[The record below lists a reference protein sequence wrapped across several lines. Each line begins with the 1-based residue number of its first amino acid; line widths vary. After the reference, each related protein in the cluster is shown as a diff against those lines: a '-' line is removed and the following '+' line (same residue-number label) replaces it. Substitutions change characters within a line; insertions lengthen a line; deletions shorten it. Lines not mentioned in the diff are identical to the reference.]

1 MKNKIFLLLA
11 LIFIGCQNEKK
22 YNSLIDLVPSNPLIL
37 IKYKSSSNAQKFNQ
51 IFNKL
56 INIKIDSVLTSYEKD
71 EVLISYHKIGKKSIV
86 PIYFTSSENKKIE
99 SKVVIDSILYDG
111 SIIKRIGTEKKY
123 KFVTKKNNVTIES
136 ESKLLVENT
145 IRKSNH
151 VFKEKVSDLKKLY
164 NISNSKIAL
173 FISNDFK
180 NYIENKELFSL
191 FNINKLS
198 NWIQYDID
206 LNQNGITL
214 NGLAFQNDS
223 IPKEISYLN
232 GIKPSK
238 SNFINIIP
246 NNFSDFQRT
255 SFNYYKYLENFEKN
269 ESIKKINEFKK
280 DSILFEIDEFGLLKN
295 KLDSIILVNFEDKL
309 FLNNKIL
316 KNSENNYSYRD
327 IKIHKLRNQIID
339 YQHLKFI
346 NYKLKQNYASIIE
359 NKLVISNSKNSL
371 EKIIINIS
379 NSSTI
384 KNENKFSQSF
394 ENIPE
399 KSNYLKV
406 YNLKNSK
413 EKTLE
418 SLNISNKKFPFMINH
433 TRLDDN
439 IIYNSFSVIK
449 SIEENKKNGINLDY
463 SFKTDN
469 PINLTPKFVTNYV
482 TKKKEII
489 TQDINNILYLISLDG
504 KLIWKENIGSK
515 IIGEIHQID
524 LYKNGRLQYAFNTDS
539 DFQIIDKNG
548 NQVKKIKNK
557 NTLGLTVFDYDK
569 LKNYR
574 FLLFD
579 NEIKILDSKMKNVKG
594 FIKKNIIGIQKNN
607 PKHFRIGKKD
617 YLIFNSNNKL
627 KITDRRGNIR
637 IKNNLINIENE
648 IFLNQNSF
656 TTIDS
661 KNNVVKI
668 NTKGEIIKKP
678 LPSESKY
685 LFSADKNNLVHISEN
700 ILTINGKVS
709 ELEFANYTK
718 PIIFN
723 NKLIDNISLTDK
735 DQKLIYL
742 FDSNSNLVPNFPVFG
757 SSKIDLFE
765 DKNSRKYITSV
776 GESDEILVYSLY

>member
-1 MKNKIFLLLA
+1 L
-11 LIFIGCQNEKK
+11 
-22 YNSLIDLVPSNPLIL
+22 
-37 IKYKSSSNAQKFNQ
+37 
-51 IFNKL
+51 
-56 INIKIDSVLTSYEKD
+56 
-71 EVLISYHKIGKKSIV
+71 
-86 PIYFTSSENKKIE
+86 
-99 SKVVIDSILYDG
+99 
-111 SIIKRIGTEKKY
+111 
-123 KFVTKKNNVTIES
+123 
-136 ESKLLVENT
+136 
-145 IRKSNH
+145 
-151 VFKEKVSDLKKLY
+151 
-164 NISNSKIAL
+164 
-173 FISNDFK
+173 
-180 NYIENKELFSL
+180 
-191 FNINKLS
+191 
-198 NWIQYDID
+198 D

-309 FLNNKIL
+309 FLNNEIL

-482 TKKKEII
+482 TKKNEII

>member
-1 MKNKIFLLLA
+1 M
-11 LIFIGCQNEKK
+11 
-22 YNSLIDLVPSNPLIL
+22 IL
-37 IKYKSSSNAQKFNQ
+37 K
-51 IFNKL
+51 
-56 INIKIDSVLTSYEKD
+56 T
-71 EVLISYHKIGKKSIV
+71 
-86 PIYFTSSENKKIE
+86 
-99 SKVVIDSILYDG
+99 
-111 SIIKRIGTEKKY
+111 
-123 KFVTKKNNVTIES
+123 
-136 ESKLLVENT
+136 
-145 IRKSNH
+145 
-151 VFKEKVSDLKKLY
+151 
-164 NISNSKIAL
+164 
-173 FISNDFK
+173 
-180 NYIENKELFSL
+180 YIENKELFSL

-309 FLNNKIL
+309 FLNNEIL

-439 IIYNSFSVIK
+439 IVYNSFSVIK

>member
-1 MKNKIFLLLA
+1 MVLLLKE
-11 LIFIGCQNEKK
+11 LE
-22 YNSLIDLVPSNPLIL
+22 L
-37 IKYKSSSNAQKFNQ
+37 
-51 IFNKL
+51 
-56 INIKIDSVLTSYEKD
+56 
-71 EVLISYHKIGKKSIV
+71 
-86 PIYFTSSENKKIE
+86 
-99 SKVVIDSILYDG
+99 
-111 SIIKRIGTEKKY
+111 RKKY

-309 FLNNKIL
+309 FLNNEIL

-439 IIYNSFSVIK
+439 IVYNSFSVIK

-482 TKKKEII
+482 TKKNEII

>member
-1 MKNKIFLLLA
+1 
-11 LIFIGCQNEKK
+11 
-22 YNSLIDLVPSNPLIL
+22 
-37 IKYKSSSNAQKFNQ
+37 SNAQKFNQ
-51 IFNKL
+51 IFNNL

-86 PIYFTSSENKKIE
+86 PIYFTSSENKKTE

>member
-1 MKNKIFLLLA
+1 MKKKIFLLMT

-22 YNSLIDLVPSNPLIL
+22 YKSLIDLVPSNPLI
-37 IKYKSSSNAQKFNQ
+37 IVKYNSSSNTQKFNQ
-51 IFNKL
+51 IFNDL
-56 INIKIDSVLTSYEKD
+56 INIKIDSVLTNYGKE
-71 EVLISYHKIGKKSIV
+71 EVLISYHKIGKKSII
-86 PIYFTSSENKKIE
+86 PIYFTNSENKKIE

-111 SIIKRIGTEKKY
+111 SIIKRVGTEKKY

-151 VFKEKVSDLKKLY
+151 VFKDKVSDLSKLY

-173 FISNDFK
+173 FISDDFK
-180 NYIENKELFSL
+180 NYIENEELFSL
-191 FNINKLS
+191 FNITKFS
-198 NWIQYDID
+198 EWIQYDID
-206 LNQNGITL
+206 LNQNGTTL

-223 IPKEISYLN
+223 IPRKISYLN

-238 SNFINIIP
+238 SNFTNIIP
-246 NNFSDFQRT
+246 NNFSDFQRIG
-255 SFNYYKYLENFEKN
+255 FNYYKYLENFEKN
-269 ESIKKINEFKK
+269 ESIKKINDFKK

-295 KLDSIILVNFEDKL
+295 KLDSLLMINFKDKL
-309 FLNNKIL
+309 FLNKEIL
-316 KNSENNYSYRD
+316 KNSENNYNYRD
-327 IKIHKLRNQIID
+327 FKIYKLRNQIID
-339 YQHLKFI
+339 YDFLKFI
-346 NYKLKQNYASIIE
+346 DYKLKQNYASIIE
-359 NKLVISNSKNSL
+359 NKLVISKSKNSL

-384 KNENKFSQSF
+384 ENENKFIQSF
-394 ENIPE
+394 EDVPE

-413 EKTLE
+413 RKTLE
-418 SLNISNKKFPFMINH
+418 SLNISSEKFPYLINH

-469 PINLTPKFVTNYV
+469 PINLSPKFVTNYV

-489 TQDINNILYLISLDG
+489 TQDINNILYLMSLEG
-504 KLIWKENIGSK
+504 KLIWKENVGSK

-524 LYKNGRLQYAFNTDS
+524 LYKNGRLQYAFNTDN

-557 NTLGLTVFDYDK
+557 NNLGLTVFDYDK

-594 FIKKNIIGIQKNN
+594 FNKKNIKGIQKNN

-637 IKNNLINIENE
+637 IKNDLINIENE

-656 TTIDS
+656 TTIDA

-668 NTKGEIIKKP
+668 NTKGEVTKKP

-685 LFSADKNNLVHISEN
+685 LFSGDKNNFAHISEN
-700 ILTINGKVS
+700 ILTINGKVN
-709 ELEFANYTK
+709 ELKFANYTK
-718 PIIFN
+718 PLIFKN
-723 NKLIDNISLTDK
+723 RLIDNISLTDI

-742 FDSNSNLVPNFPVFG
+742 FDSNSNLIPNFPVFG

-765 DKNSRKYITSV
+765 DKSSRKYITSI

>member
-1 MKNKIFLLLA
+1 
-11 LIFIGCQNEKK
+11 
-22 YNSLIDLVPSNPLIL
+22 
-37 IKYKSSSNAQKFNQ
+37 
-51 IFNKL
+51 
-56 INIKIDSVLTSYEKD
+56 LTSYEKD

-309 FLNNKIL
+309 FLNNEIL

-482 TKKKEII
+482 TKKNEII

>member
-1 MKNKIFLLLA
+1 
-11 LIFIGCQNEKK
+11 
-22 YNSLIDLVPSNPLIL
+22 
-37 IKYKSSSNAQKFNQ
+37 
-51 IFNKL
+51 
-56 INIKIDSVLTSYEKD
+56 LTSYEKD

-86 PIYFTSSENKKIE
+86 PIYFTNSENKKIE

-309 FLNNKIL
+309 FLNNEIL

-482 TKKKEII
+482 TKKNEII

>member
-1 MKNKIFLLLA
+1 MKNKIFLLLT

-37 IKYKSSSNAQKFNQ
+37 VKYKSNSNAQKFNQ
-51 IFNKL
+51 IFNNL

-238 SNFINIIP
+238 SNIINIIP

-309 FLNNKIL
+309 FLNNEIL

-439 IIYNSFSVIK
+439 IVYNSFSVIK

>member
-1 MKNKIFLLLA
+1 MKKKIFLLMT

-22 YNSLIDLVPSNPLIL
+22 YNSLIDLVPTNPLIL
-37 IKYKSSSNAQKFNQ
+37 VKYDSSISAEKFNQ
-51 IFNKL
+51 NFNNL
-56 INIKIDSVLTSYEKD
+56 INIKIDSVLKNYGKD
-71 EVLISYHKIGKKSIV
+71 EILISYHKIGKKSIV
-86 PIYFTSSENKKIE
+86 PIYFTSSENKNNDFEKI
-99 SKVVIDSILYDG
+99 IDSILYDG
-111 SIIKRIGTEKKY
+111 SIIKKIGTEKKY

-136 ESKLLVENT
+136 ESKLLVENS

-151 VFKEKVSDLKKLY
+151 IFKEKDSDLRKLY

-173 FISNDFK
+173 FISDDFK
-180 NYIENKELFSL
+180 TYVDNKELFSL
-191 FNINKLS
+191 FNIDKLS

-206 LNQNGITL
+206 LNQIGLTL

-223 IPKEISYLN
+223 VPKKISFLN

-238 SNFINIIP
+238 SNFTNIIP
-246 NNFSDFQRT
+246 NNFSDFQRIG
-255 SFNYYKYLENFEKN
+255 FNYYKYLENFEKN

-280 DSILFEIDEFGLLKN
+280 DSILFEINEFGLLRN

-309 FLNNKIL
+309 FLNNEIL

-327 IKIHKLRNQIID
+327 IQIHKLRNQIID

-359 NKLVISNSKNSL
+359 NKLVISKTKKSL

-384 KNENKFSQSF
+384 ENEKKFSQSF
-394 ENIPE
+394 EDFPE

-413 EKTLE
+413 LKTLE
-418 SLNISNKKFPFMINH
+418 SLNISNEKFPYLINH
-433 TRLDDN
+433 ARLDDN
-439 IIYNSFSVIK
+439 IIYNSFSVTK
-449 SIEENKKNGINLDY
+449 SVEENKKNGINLDY
-463 SFKTDN
+463 SFKTDY

-482 TKKKEII
+482 TNKKEII

-515 IIGEIHQID
+515 IIGEVQQID
-524 LYKNGRLQYAFNTDS
+524 LYKNGRLQYAFNTES

-557 NTLGLTVFDYDK
+557 NNLGLTVFDYDK

-594 FIKKNIIGIQKNN
+594 FNKKNIKGIQKNN

-617 YLIFNSNNKL
+617 YLIFNTNNKL

-637 IKNNLINIENE
+637 IKNDLINIENE

-656 TTIDS
+656 TTIDA

-668 NTKGEIIKKP
+668 NTKGEVTKKP

-685 LFSADKNNLVHISEN
+685 LFSGDKNNFAHISEN
-700 ILTINGKVS
+700 ILTINGKVN
-709 ELEFANYTK
+709 ELKFANYTK
-718 PIIFN
+718 PLIFKN
-723 NKLIDNISLTDK
+723 RLIDNISLTDI

-742 FDSNSNLVPNFPVFG
+742 FDSNSNLIPNFPVFG

-765 DKNSRKYITSV
+765 DKSSRKYITSI

>member
-1 MKNKIFLLLA
+1 M
-11 LIFIGCQNEKK
+11 
-22 YNSLIDLVPSNPLIL
+22 
-37 IKYKSSSNAQKFNQ
+37 
-51 IFNKL
+51 
-56 INIKIDSVLTSYEKD
+56 
-71 EVLISYHKIGKKSIV
+71 
-86 PIYFTSSENKKIE
+86 
-99 SKVVIDSILYDG
+99 
-111 SIIKRIGTEKKY
+111 
-123 KFVTKKNNVTIES
+123 
-136 ESKLLVENT
+136 
-145 IRKSNH
+145 
-151 VFKEKVSDLKKLY
+151 
-164 NISNSKIAL
+164 
-173 FISNDFK
+173 
-180 NYIENKELFSL
+180 
-191 FNINKLS
+191 
-198 NWIQYDID
+198 
-206 LNQNGITL
+206 
-214 NGLAFQNDS
+214 
-223 IPKEISYLN
+223 
-232 GIKPSK
+232 
-238 SNFINIIP
+238 
-246 NNFSDFQRT
+246 
-255 SFNYYKYLENFEKN
+255 
-269 ESIKKINEFKK
+269 
-280 DSILFEIDEFGLLKN
+280 
-295 KLDSIILVNFEDKL
+295 
-309 FLNNKIL
+309 
-316 KNSENNYSYRD
+316 
-327 IKIHKLRNQIID
+327 
-339 YQHLKFI
+339 KFI

-439 IIYNSFSVIK
+439 IVYNSFSVIK

-482 TKKKEII
+482 TKKNEII

>member
-1 MKNKIFLLLA
+1 M
-11 LIFIGCQNEKK
+11 
-22 YNSLIDLVPSNPLIL
+22 
-37 IKYKSSSNAQKFNQ
+37 
-51 IFNKL
+51 
-56 INIKIDSVLTSYEKD
+56 
-71 EVLISYHKIGKKSIV
+71 
-86 PIYFTSSENKKIE
+86 
-99 SKVVIDSILYDG
+99 
-111 SIIKRIGTEKKY
+111 
-123 KFVTKKNNVTIES
+123 
-136 ESKLLVENT
+136 
-145 IRKSNH
+145 
-151 VFKEKVSDLKKLY
+151 
-164 NISNSKIAL
+164 
-173 FISNDFK
+173 
-180 NYIENKELFSL
+180 
-191 FNINKLS
+191 
-198 NWIQYDID
+198 
-206 LNQNGITL
+206 
-214 NGLAFQNDS
+214 
-223 IPKEISYLN
+223 
-232 GIKPSK
+232 
-238 SNFINIIP
+238 
-246 NNFSDFQRT
+246 
-255 SFNYYKYLENFEKN
+255 
-269 ESIKKINEFKK
+269 
-280 DSILFEIDEFGLLKN
+280 
-295 KLDSIILVNFEDKL
+295 
-309 FLNNKIL
+309 
-316 KNSENNYSYRD
+316 
-327 IKIHKLRNQIID
+327 
-339 YQHLKFI
+339 KFI

-439 IIYNSFSVIK
+439 IVYNSFSVIK

-718 PIIFN
+718 PIIFK
-723 NKLIDNISLTDK
+723 NKLIDNISLTDI

>member
-1 MKNKIFLLLA
+1 
-11 LIFIGCQNEKK
+11 
-22 YNSLIDLVPSNPLIL
+22 
-37 IKYKSSSNAQKFNQ
+37 
-51 IFNKL
+51 
-56 INIKIDSVLTSYEKD
+56 LTSYEKD

-309 FLNNKIL
+309 FLNNEIL

>member
-1 MKNKIFLLLA
+1 
-11 LIFIGCQNEKK
+11 
-22 YNSLIDLVPSNPLIL
+22 
-37 IKYKSSSNAQKFNQ
+37 
-51 IFNKL
+51 
-56 INIKIDSVLTSYEKD
+56 
-71 EVLISYHKIGKKSIV
+71 
-86 PIYFTSSENKKIE
+86 
-99 SKVVIDSILYDG
+99 
-111 SIIKRIGTEKKY
+111 
-123 KFVTKKNNVTIES
+123 
-136 ESKLLVENT
+136 
-145 IRKSNH
+145 
-151 VFKEKVSDLKKLY
+151 
-164 NISNSKIAL
+164 
-173 FISNDFK
+173 
-180 NYIENKELFSL
+180 
-191 FNINKLS
+191 INKLS

-238 SNFINIIP
+238 SNIINIIP

-309 FLNNKIL
+309 FLNNEIL

-482 TKKKEII
+482 TKKNEII